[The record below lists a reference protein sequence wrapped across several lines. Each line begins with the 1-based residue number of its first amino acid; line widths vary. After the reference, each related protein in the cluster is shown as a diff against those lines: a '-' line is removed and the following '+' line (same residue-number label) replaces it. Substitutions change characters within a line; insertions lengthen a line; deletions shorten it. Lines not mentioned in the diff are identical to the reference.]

1 MEDGQYAA
9 ISGYLEHGTYPAVFT
24 KSQKFVLRRSCKNY
38 KLLKGKLYY
47 KEQIQDGTDRD
58 RLVVKRSE
66 ADRVFLECHLT
77 AGGHRG
83 RDATV
88 GKVKERYYWPNFY
101 KEIEEKV
108 HIASSN
114 HFYLEHS

>member
-1 MEDGQYAA
+1 MEDEQYAA
-9 ISGYLEHGTYPAVFT
+9 IYDYLEHETYPAGLT

-38 KLLKGKLYY
+38 KLFKGKLFY
-47 KEQIQDGTDRD
+47 KNQNSDGTERD
-58 RLVVKRSE
+58 RLVVKKNE
-66 ADRVFLECHLT
+66 TDRIFLECHLT

-108 HIASSN
+108 HISK
-114 HFYLEHS
+114 

>member
-9 ISGYLEHGTYPAVFT
+9 ISGYLEHRTYPAGFT
-24 KSQKFVLRRSCKNY
+24 KSQKFILRRSCKNY
-38 KLLKGKLYY
+38 KLLQGKLYY
-47 KEQIQDGTDRD
+47 KEQIEDGTDCD

-66 ADRVFLECHLT
+66 ADRIFLECHLT

-83 RDATV
+83 RDATL

-101 KEIEEKV
+101 KEIEERY
-108 HIASSN
+108 I
-114 HFYLEHS
+114 